1 MNTNYNYKQFKL
13 LYVDDELQTISN
25 FQEYFSDVFD
35 VMVAPSAEEG
45 WKLFQA
51 EPDAFAIVMTDQ
63 RMPGASGV
71 QLLEK
76 VKASRPRVLRILATA
91 YSDMDA
97 AISAVNT
104 GAIYKY
110 VTKPWDIPTLEINLK
125 RGMEFY
131 LVQRERDLLMREK
144 MSALQRLMMTDRLI
158 SLGIFAAGLNHHL
171 RNSLTAV
178 KTFLDLAPFKL
189 QSENI
194 DVTNLR
200 SPDYWNDFY
209 QTVQSQMSKI
219 LGLLQDVQQI
229 PEPPRHPMSDEVDVA
244 VILRECLQSKAELL
258 KSRNISLKEHT
269 PSEKLKI
276 QGNAAMLRQAFSL
289 LLEDESTYV
298 NQGGQMEVKVTTST
312 CAHGRP
318 GVLVQISDN
327 GPGLT
332 PETLGCIF
340 DPFFTRK
347 QKPDQY
353 GLNLLASFFLV
364 YHHAGTI
371 SVSSSPSGGALF
383 EIFLPEDPTSPPSLA
398 DEEDFLRRVLAAEKN
413 WEKMLIG
420 D

>member
-1 MNTNYNYKQFKL
+1 
-13 LYVDDELQTISN
+13 
-25 FQEYFSDVFD
+25 
-35 VMVAPSAEEG
+35 
-45 WKLFQA
+45 
-51 EPDAFAIVMTDQ
+51 
-63 RMPGASGV
+63 V

-76 VKASRPRVLRILATA
+76 VKASRPRILRILATA

-97 AISAVNT
+97 AISAVNS

-110 VTKPWDIPTLEINLK
+110 ITKPWDPPTLEVNLM
-125 RGMEFY
+125 RGMEFF

-194 DVTNLR
+194 DISNLR

-209 QTVQSQMSKI
+209 ETVQSQMSKI
-219 LGLLQDVQQI
+219 LELLQDVQHI
-229 PEPPRHPMSDEVDVA
+229 PEPPQHPLDDDVDVA
-244 VILRECLQSKAELL
+244 KLL
-258 KSRNISLKEHT
+258 NESIQDKKEALKNRGISISQNTGSGKMHVKGNGFMLK
-269 PSEKLKI
+269 
-276 QGNAAMLRQAFSL
+276 QAFNL

-298 NQGGQMEVKVTTST
+298 NKGGMVEVGLNRNVCVK
-312 CAHGRP
+312 GRP
-318 GVLVQISDN
+318 GVLVEISDN

-353 GLNLLASFFLV
+353 GLNLLASFFLI
-364 YHHAGTI
+364 YHHSGTI
-371 SVSSSPSGGALF
+371 SVSSSSSGGALF
-383 EIFLPEDPTSPPSLA
+383 EIFLPEDPASPPSLA
-398 DEEDFLRRVLAAEKN
+398 DEEEFLRRVLATEKS